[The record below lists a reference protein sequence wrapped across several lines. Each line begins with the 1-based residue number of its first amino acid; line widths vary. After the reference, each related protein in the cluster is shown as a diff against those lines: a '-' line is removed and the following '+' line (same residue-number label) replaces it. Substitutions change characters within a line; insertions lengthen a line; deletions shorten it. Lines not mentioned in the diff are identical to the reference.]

1 MNALIII
8 NDAPYGTEK
17 AFNALRLAMT
27 LQGEGADVNIF
38 LLADA
43 VTCALPN
50 QVTPQGYYNITSM
63 LKGIIAKGGQ
73 VKVCGRCAIARGI
86 KELKLIDGA
95 EISSMMELTRW
106 VIDSDKVIT
115 F

>member
-1 MNALIII
+1 
-8 NDAPYGTEK
+8 
-17 AFNALRLAMT
+17 LAIT
-27 LQGEGADVNIF
+27 LQGEGVEVNIF

-50 QVTPQGYYNITSM
+50 QVTPQGYYSISSM

-73 VKVCGRCAIARGI
+73 VKVCGGCAIARGI

-106 VIDSDKVIT
+106 VIDSNKVVT